1 VVSVSPATDR
11 GPAST
16 ASGADGGDSG
26 ADGEGDDGEDELAGR
41 EIDRRPT
48 PLSAVLALAAA
59 SVVAIA
65 ASVGSTAG
73 GALAGLG
80 VVALAP
86 AVVAGYPRLVDGGA
100 LALLGGV
107 ALGGSGNAPELWL
120 LVATVAAVVAWDA
133 GQTAISLGGQLG
145 RDASTARAE
154 VAHSAATV
162 AIGTTTAGV
171 AYVVYLFA
179 GGSRPLSG
187 VVVLLVAVAILLGAL
202 R

>member
-1 VVSVSPATDR
+1 VSTATDR
-11 GPAST
+11 DAAST
-16 ASGADGGDSG
+16 ASDADDGGG
-26 ADGEGDDGEDELAGR
+26 GDGEDELTGR

-48 PLSAVLALAAA
+48 PLSAVVALAAA
-59 SVVAIA
+59 GVVAIA

-73 GALAGLG
+73 GALAGVG

-86 AVVAGYPRLVDGGA
+86 AVLVGYPRLVDVGA
-100 LALLGGV
+100 LALLVGI
-107 ALGGSGNAPELWL
+107 ALAGSGDAPELWV
-120 LVATVAAVVAWDA
+120 LVATVSAVVAWDA
-133 GQTAISLGGQLG
+133 GQNAISLGEQLG
-145 RDASTARAE
+145 RDANTARAE

-162 AIGTTTAGV
+162 AVGSTTAGV

>member
-1 VVSVSPATDR
+1 MSTAIDR
-11 GPAST
+11 GT
-16 ASGADGGDSG
+16 ASSADDDAGGGGGGGDGGG
-26 ADGEGDDGEDELAGR
+26 DGDEELAGR

-48 PLSAVLALAAA
+48 PLSALVALAAA

-86 AVVAGYPRLVDGGA
+86 AVLVGSPRLVDGGA
-100 LALLGGV
+100 LALLAGV
-107 ALGGSGNAPELWL
+107 ALGGSGDAPELWV

-133 GQTAISLGGQLG
+133 GQNAISLGRQLG

-154 VAHSAATV
+154 VAHSGATV
-162 AIGTTTAGV
+162 AVGTTTAGV
-171 AYVVYLFA
+171 AYVVFLFA